1 MESDVKKL
9 NELIKG
15 IRIAMMATV
24 DTDGTVHSRPMATQ
38 ESEFDG
44 ELWFFTSAKS
54 HKVDELQQ
62 NHQIGLAYA
71 DPNEQRYVSVSGVAE
86 VKRDPR
92 KAEELWS
99 PTFKTWF
106 PGGLQD
112 PDLALLKVTVRK
124 AAYWDSQSGSMV
136 QLARW

>member
-9 NELIKG
+9 NELVKG

-62 NHQIGLAYA
+62 NHQIGLSYA

-86 VKRDPR
+86 VKRDR
-92 KAEELWS
+92 KKAEELWS

-106 PGGLQD
+106 PQGLED
-112 PDLALLKVTVRK
+112 PDLALLKVTVSR
-124 AAYWDSQSGSMV
+124 AAYWDSQTGSMV